1 MDRELPHSGLE
12 LGTFGVCAG
21 GFLFSFR
28 TTSTHWYQFIPH
40 TPEAILWTHVFRT
53 LVLGLRLLLDKLD
66 LSGPL
71 PTVYLHGIPSTAEG
85 FDQTDTGAHLQIDGL
100 RQG

>member
-40 TPEAILWTHVFRT
+40 TPEAIHCTYQA
-53 LVLGLRLLLDKLD
+53 
-66 LSGPL
+66 PL
-71 PTVYLHGIPSTAEG
+71 PTVYLPGIPSTAEG
-85 FDQTDTGAHLQIDGL
+85 FDQMDTGAHLQIDGL